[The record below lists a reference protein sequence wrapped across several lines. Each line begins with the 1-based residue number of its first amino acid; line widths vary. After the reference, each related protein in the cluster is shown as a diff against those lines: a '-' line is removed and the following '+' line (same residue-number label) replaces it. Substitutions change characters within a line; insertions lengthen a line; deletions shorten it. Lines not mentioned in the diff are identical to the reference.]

1 VSGKVVPLRKPRP
14 ASPDLTEPWVRGEI
28 CRRDGIDYELIAVGE
43 IESIEISRSKK
54 HGQKTSSSVLD
65 LLTNAGAQVGD
76 HILLL
81 RPIGS
86 SDGRTHDPK
95 NPRSS
100 ENG

>member
-1 VSGKVVPLRKPRP
+1 VSGKVVPLRKPQP
-14 ASPDLTEPWVRGEI
+14 ASPDLAEPWVRGEI

-54 HGQKTSSSVLD
+54 HGQKTSSRVLD

-81 RPIGS
+81 RPI
-86 SDGRTHDPK
+86 
-95 NPRSS
+95 RSTQ
-100 ENG
+100 